1 MRYPGDP
8 GPARPPSR
16 LGQWARRHAL
26 LLGIAAAMLYVFP
39 YFPGI
44 RSANELPRVYL
55 VQAMVEDGSFAIDSG
70 VARYGTTVDVS
81 CAHAPKGTSLEQCRA
96 KGGHFYSNK
105 APGSSMLAVP
115 GYMVLKGA
123 TAMLGRP
130 PTLAEVTWVCR
141 VTTGVLPT
149 LGLLWLLLGFLRRF
163 VPDAPGGDDGA
174 AAAVRRTTVVAYAL
188 GSMALTYSLLFIS
201 HQVSAVC
208 IAAAWILLI
217 QGLDGERGP
226 RALVLAGVL
235 AGAAPLCDYQA
246 AFAGVPVTIWLAWQL
261 VAQRRRDWWQVL
273 GRLLLGAVG
282 PIAVLLLY
290 HAACFGG
297 PLRTGYD
304 ASTTF
309 AHFHQQGFLG
319 ITELRAE
326 ALAGSTISGDNGL
339 ITLAPW
345 LLLALPGLVLMAWRR
360 GPMRG
365 HAVTIAGVA
374 LAYLLFISSI
384 NFWRGGWQL
393 GPRYITAML
402 PFLLP
407 PVAVALAAVDA
418 RWWARGLAWG
428 TILVG
433 VAIYAGSAGV
443 FPHFP
448 EAFGNPVHDLVL
460 RLLRDGDAGPTA
472 LALAGVHGA
481 WALLP
486 YGLIV
491 AGVLGAVLLRGP
503 DRRQRLMS
511 LGVALVVA
519 IVVLIGYRAF
529 PHGGRAADRA
539 YQFVRT
545 TMPR

>member
-8 GPARPPSR
+8 GPTRPPSR
-16 LGQWARRHAL
+16 LGAWARRHAL

-55 VQAMVEDGSFAIDSG
+55 VQAMADDGSFAIDGG

-81 CAHAPKGTSLEQCRA
+81 CANAPKGTSLEQCRA
-96 KGGHFYSNK
+96 RGGHFYSNK
-105 APGSSMLAVP
+105 APGSSMVALP
-115 GYMVLKGA
+115 GYIALKAA
-123 TAMLGRP
+123 TAMLGRA
-130 PTLAEVTWVCR
+130 PTLGEVTWVCR

-149 LGLLWLLLGFLRRF
+149 LALLWLLLGFLRRF
-163 VPDAPGGDDGA
+163 VPGDDA
-174 AAAVRRTTVVAYAL
+174 SVRRVTIVAYAL

-201 HQVSAVC
+201 HQLSAVC
-208 IAAAWILLI
+208 IAAAWILLV

-246 AFAGVPVTIWLAWQL
+246 AFAGVPVTIWLVVQL
-261 VAQRRRDWWQVL
+261 IAQRRADWWKVL
-273 GRLLLGAVG
+273 GRLLLGAAG

-339 ITLAPW
+339 ITFAPW
-345 LLLALPGLVLMAWRR
+345 LLLALPGLVLMIWRR

-365 HAVTIAGVA
+365 HALTIAGVA
-374 LAYLLFISSI
+374 LVYLLFISSI

-407 PVAVALAAVDA
+407 PAAMTLAAID
-418 RWWARGLAWG
+418 RWWWARGLAWG
-428 TILVG
+428 SILVG
-433 VAIYAGSAGV
+433 VAVYAGSAGL

-460 RLLRDGDAGPTA
+460 QLVRDGDAGPTA
-472 LALAGVHGA
+472 LTLFGAHGA
-481 WALLP
+481 WTLLP
-486 YGLIV
+486 YAIIV
-491 AGVLGAVLLRGP
+491 GVVLGAALLRGP
-503 DRRQRLMS
+503 EVRRRWWS
-511 LGVALVVA
+511 LGLALA
-519 IVVLIGYRAF
+519 IAIATLAAYRAF